1 MSGSKHVSVVDE
13 HAAAVEPIEVAEPGH
28 PRELVDARWLTA
40 NDSGRIVPFSAT
52 CREGGK
58 VGGEKERKVNRKQ
71 QQTRKLV
78 HYDVLYDIL
87 AQKRSAFFGFDR

>member
-1 MSGSKHVSVVDE
+1 MCRRQHVSVVDE

-52 CREGGK
+52 YREWGK
-58 VGGEKERKVNRKQ
+58 VGVEKE
-71 QQTRKLV
+71 
-78 HYDVLYDIL
+78 
-87 AQKRSAFFGFDR
+87 